1 MINKF
6 LNDCEMSVYVIS
18 KKKYKKLIMD
28 IKQEV
33 KGKSKYDD
41 YIIVED
47 LPKNKTFYV
56 LEEYQ
61 REYENGYQEWGL
73 SIATKY
79 KGMCFTISIDSSN

>member
-6 LNDCEMSVYVIS
+6 LNDCEMSVCVIS
-18 KKKYKKLIMD
+18 KKMYEELIMD
-28 IKQEV
+28 IKQQV
-33 KGKSKYDD
+33 KGKSNYDD
-41 YIIVED
+41 CIIVED
-47 LPKNKTFYV
+47 LPNNKTFYV

-79 KGMCFTISIDSSN
+79 KGMYFTISIDSSN